1 MCQAL
6 GITEEDYWT
15 FCDLALER
23 NGERREGY
31 ELIPDIRC
39 EPATTTAIL
48 VNLAIGLALTAVSV
62 LLTPKPRAP
71 SQRKAKEPP
80 RLQTADATGPKR
92 FATQAGFNN
101 VQSVASLGNVIPL
114 VFADF
119 DENTREGGVRVASN
133 LLWSRM
139 TSWGTTQQFEG
150 IYLFSSGPL
159 AARPEFE
166 GFAIGDSLITSY
178 PADKLRL
185 IFGTDGGRP
194 SSQVLSDDT
203 VGMGQYPNTVGTE
216 TNTEKGDAPPFSVY
230 RPNVGASPDF
240 CGTRTPSSQTQFGA
254 YAPMPNGMA
263 FQLPYELVMVIDVD
277 GTDAEVRQRA
287 QEKRRKIRQYF
298 YIGAAVTGVN
308 GPISQKGSTITYEV
322 TSDLYNDSTWGDW
335 GNADIRQSQETRRVE
350 IDSEIGIGSSYLVG
364 STITTCTAI
373 SPQEPFDLNTPKTY
387 TFTVAESSSGN
398 SDTDLITDVRGE
410 SQVYEKQAVQRLA
423 TATIS
428 NSRPCNITEIGIRSN
443 VWKQINFANVNTEP
457 SQNTIEDFQK
467 QGGDIQ
473 LGRINKYITRYSI
486 FMLQVRVRGGL
497 KWTNFLVNK
506 TTGEENYFCIKGST
520 PQDQYN
526 YLFIEHPLGQYEFRL
541 VPVSGNSF
549 YISKLQPGSVPAFNL
564 WQLRPNARNEGI
576 PIDVPG
582 APGDGE
588 FRLYFSASPVNTATP
603 GTFYNKEWVKGQDT
617 DVIESAEARSRSFNP
632 FDALAD
638 YIKYDGENSS
648 HASGPEHEV
657 VYVNEII
664 YNSES
669 TIGLLPV
676 YDSDGPQYD
685 NLAIA
690 GLNLWSDKEWS
701 SLSELSAFMKYGVQV
716 TKPNKPLGPSN
727 PGPTNLLPEIVYTLL
742 TDNKLGAGSLVGA
755 EQVDD
760 EAMANA
766 AAYCRAN
773 GFTWNGV
780 LTDSVNLREWIFENA
795 AYCLLDF
802 TIIGGKFALRPTPM
816 LRSNGE
822 IDRDAKPPISALFTD
837 GNIRDLKVVFLDPEQ
852 RKAFKAVCLYRE
864 DTENGFPET
873 RAVTVSLNNE
883 SPKRYPEEAGNHD
896 EDPEETFDMTQFCS
910 VKPGAY
916 PSHPVTFAMTAI
928 RTRTLVTHSVTFQTT
943 PEMAMG
949 LIPGQYFRLVS
960 EATHTSRFNNG
971 AVSDD
976 GVITST
982 TELERNRQYDIYK
995 WTPGT
1000 VGVTEG
1006 VLFVGD
1012 DGNAPNSL
1020 HRGIIF
1026 TLANTTT
1033 EERIYKVES
1042 LTYADDGLVELT
1054 GSHVPLT
1061 ETGALAIMDNREF
1074 DIDLA

>member
-1 MCQAL
+1 MCKAL
-6 GITEEDYWT
+6 GITEADYWT
-15 FCDLALER
+15 FCDLALAR

-62 LLTPKPRAP
+62 LLQPKPRAP
-71 SQRKAKEPP
+71 RQAKTREAP

-92 FATQAGFNN
+92 FATQAGFNT
-101 VQSVASLGNVIPL
+101 VQSVASLGETIPL
-114 VFADF
+114 VFANYNQDG
-119 DENTREGGVRVASN
+119 GGVRVSSN

-194 SSQVLSDDT
+194 S
-203 VGMGQYPNTVGTE
+203 PNTASTE
-216 TNTEKGDAPPFSVY
+216 TRTEPDNSPPFSVF

-277 GTDAEVRQRA
+277 GTDAAVRQRA
-287 QEKRRKIRQYF
+287 QEKRRKLQQYF
-298 YIGAAVTGVN
+298 YIGAAVTDVN
-308 GPISQKGSTITYEV
+308 GPIDQKGSTITYQV
-322 TSDLYNDSTWGDW
+322 TNNLYNDSSWGDW
-335 GNADIRQSQETRRVE
+335 GNTDIRQSQETRRVE

-373 SPQEPFDLNTPKTY
+373 NTQEPFDLNTPKTY
-387 TFTVAESSSGN
+387 TFTVAESSPGN
-398 SDTDLITDVRGE
+398 SNQELVTSVTGE
-410 SQVYEKQAVQRLA
+410 SQVYEKLAVQRLA

-443 VWKQINFANVNTEP
+443 VWKQISFANVNTEP
-457 SQNTIEDFQK
+457 SATTIDEFQK
-467 QGGDIQ
+467 EGGDIQ

-486 FMLQVRVRGGL
+486 FMLQARVRGEL
-497 KWTNFLVNK
+497 NWTNFLINK
-506 TTGEENYFCIKGST
+506 TTGEENYFCIKGNT

-549 YISKLQPGSVPAFNL
+549 YISKLQPNNVPAFNL

-582 APGDGE
+582 AGE
-588 FRLYFSASPVNTATP
+588 FRLYFSASLVNTATP
-603 GTFYNKEWVKGQDT
+603 GTFYNKEWVKGQDN
-617 DVIESAEARSRSFNP
+617 DVINSAEARSRSFNP

-638 YIKYDGENSS
+638 YIKYDGEGSS
-648 HASGPEHEV
+648 HSSSPEHEV

-664 YNSES
+664 YNNNE
-669 TIGLLPV
+669 TDLGGLLPI
-676 YDSDGPQYD
+676 YGSDGPQYD

-701 SLSELSAFMKYGVQV
+701 SLSELSAFMKYGVKV
-716 TKPNKPLGPSN
+716 AKPNGST
-727 PGPTNLLPEIVYTLL
+727 GATNLFPEIVYALL
-742 TDNKLGAGSLVGA
+742 TDDTFGAGKLIGA
-755 EQVDD
+755 GQVDD
-760 EAMANA
+760 IAMRSAADYCSANK
-766 AAYCRAN
+766 
-773 GFTWNGV
+773 FTWNGV
-780 LTDSVNLREWIFENA
+780 LTDRVNLREWIFENA

-802 TIIGGKFALRPTPM
+802 TIIGGKFSLRPTPI
-816 LRSNGE
+816 LKGNNT
-822 IDRDAKPPISALFTD
+822 IDRGAKPPISALFTD
-837 GNIRDLKVVFLDPEQ
+837 GNIRDLKVVFLDPEE
-852 RKAFKAVCLYRE
+852 RKPFKAVCLYRE

-873 RAVTVSLNNE
+873 RAVTVSLN
-883 SPKRYPEEAGNHD
+883 PMGPQYYLEEGNAS
-896 EDPEETFDMTQFCS
+896 EGDPEETFDMTQFCT
-910 VKPGAY
+910 VKPGDY
-916 PSHPVTFAMTAI
+916 PNHPVTFAQVAI

-971 AVSDD
+971 AISED

-982 TELERNRQYDIYK
+982 TPVQGGEEVYF
-995 WTPGT
+995 WTPGSAGIQEAVLT
-1000 VGVTEG
+1000 VSNGISVFLRGV
-1006 VLFVGD
+1006 
-1012 DGNAPNSL
+1012 
-1020 HRGIIF
+1020 IF
-1026 TLANTTT
+1026 TVKDTTT
-1033 EERIYKVES
+1033 EDRIYKVES
-1042 LTYADDGLVELT
+1042 LTYAEDGLVELT

-1061 ETGALAIMDNREF
+1061 TTGALAIMDNRGF
-1074 DIDLA
+1074 VVDLA